1 MKGKRLFIGGIPF
14 GSTVDSLRAAFA
26 QAGTVVDASIASYPD
41 TGRSKGFGFIEMS
54 SEAEAEAAVAMWHDK
69 EFEGRMLKVDYALPR
84 GEAPRREGGAQG
96 FRGPRRSNDFG
107 QQPRRDFGSADRA

>member
-14 GSTVDSLRAAFA
+14 SSTVDSLRAAFA

-54 SEAEAEAAVAMWHDK
+54 TEAEAEAAVAMWHDK

-84 GEAPRREGGAQG
+84 GEAPRRDAG

-107 QQPRRDFGSADRA
+107 QQPRRDDMAGSDQMAA